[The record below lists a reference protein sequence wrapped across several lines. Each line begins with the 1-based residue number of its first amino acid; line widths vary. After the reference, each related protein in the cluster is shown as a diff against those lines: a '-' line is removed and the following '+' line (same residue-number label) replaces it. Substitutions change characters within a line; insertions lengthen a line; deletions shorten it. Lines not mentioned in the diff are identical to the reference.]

1 MPAATTHSVEVNAPL
16 HSVYNQ
22 WTQFED
28 FPNFMD
34 GVEEVRQEGDK
45 RLFWRS
51 RIAGT
56 VKEWEAAITH
66 QVPDERIAWTSTD
79 GSPNSGTVTFQGLG
93 PDRTRVTAT
102 IAYEP
107 EGLLEKTGDAL
118 GIPSGRVQADLERFR
133 TFIEERGRETGGWR
147 GEIEGERTA
156 DSGSVSA
163 GRSGPGFD
171 REGGEKTQPIEA
183 ESGTEKVN
191 REQGDRGSVAAEV
204 PLSEEKVKVGKRT
217 VGAGELKL
225 HKKTTIEKVNV
236 PVELKRED
244 AVVERV
250 SGEEIGQGGKETFQ
264 EQDVEVPLSRE
275 EPVVEKETHV
285 TGGVRVRKTEGTE
298 QTTIQ
303 ESIRREDVDVDQS
316 GQGSRKERNAGDPC
330 AEEEQRH

>member
-1 MPAATTHSVEVNAPL
+1 MPTATTHSVEVNAPL

-22 WTQFED
+22 WTQFEE
-28 FPNFMD
+28 FPSFME

-51 RIAGT
+51 KIAGT
-56 VKEWEAAITH
+56 VKEWEAEITH

-79 GSPNSGTVTFQGLG
+79 GSSNSGTVTFQELG

-147 GEIEGERTA
+147 GEIEGEKTA

-163 GRSGPGFD
+163 SRSGLGFD
-171 REGGEKTQPIEA
+171 KEVGEKSQATEAEGGAAKA
-183 ESGTEKVN
+183 N
-191 REQGDRGSVAAEV
+191 REQGDRGTVAVEV
-204 PLSEEKVKVGKRT
+204 PLSEEEVKVGKRT
-217 VGAGELKL
+217 VGAGEIKL
-225 HKKTTIEKVNV
+225 HKKTTTEKVNV

-244 AVVERV
+244 AVIERV
-250 SGEEIGQGGKETFQ
+250 SGEEIRQGGKDTFQ
-264 EQDVEVPLSRE
+264 EQHIEVPLSRE

-303 ESIRREDVDVDQS
+303 EITRREDVDVDQS

>member
-28 FPNFMD
+28 FPIFME
-34 GVEEVRQEGDK
+34 GVEEVRREGDK

-51 RIAGT
+51 KIGGT
-56 VKEWEAAITH
+56 VKEWEAEITH

-79 GSPNSGTVTFQGLG
+79 GSPNSGTVTFQELG
-93 PDRTRVTAT
+93 PDQTRVTAT

-147 GEIEGERTA
+147 GEIRGEKTA
-156 DSGSVSA
+156 DSASVPIS
-163 GRSGPGFD
+163 RSGLGFD
-171 REGGEKTQPIEA
+171 KEVGEKLEPVGAEA
-183 ESGTEKVN
+183 EAEKAN
-191 REQGDRGSVAAEV
+191 REEGDRGTVAAEV
-204 PLSEEKVKVGKRT
+204 PLSEEEVKVGKRT
-217 VGAGELKL
+217 VGAGEVKI
-225 HKKTTIEKVNV
+225 HKRTTTEKVDV

-250 SGEEIGQGGKETFQ
+250 SGEEIRQGGKEPFQ
-264 EQDVEVPLSRE
+264 EQHVEVPLSRE
-275 EPVVEKETHV
+275 EPVVEKETRV
-285 TGGVRVRKTEGTE
+285 RGGVRVRKTEGTE

-303 ESIRREDVDVDQS
+303 ESTRHEDVDVDES
-316 GQGSRKERNAGDPC
+316 GKTSRKGTNPDNPR
-330 AEEEQRH
+330 AEVQRH

>member
-28 FPNFMD
+28 FPSFME

-51 RIAGT
+51 RIGGT
-56 VKEWEAAITH
+56 VKEWEAEITH

-79 GSPNSGTVTFQGLG
+79 GSPNSGTVTFQELG
-93 PDRTRVTAT
+93 PDHTRVTAT

-133 TFIEERGRETGGWR
+133 AFIEERGGETGGWR
-147 GEIEGERTA
+147 GEIREEKTA
-156 DSGSVSA
+156 DSGPVPA
-163 GRSGPGFD
+163 NRSGLSFD
-171 REGGEKTQPIEA
+171 KEVGEKLQASGAEA
-183 ESGTEKVN
+183 GPGKANCKE
-191 REQGDRGSVAAEV
+191 GDRGTIAAEV
-204 PLSEEKVKVGKRT
+204 PLSEEEVKVGKRN
-217 VGAGELKL
+217 VGAGEVKI
-225 HKKTTIEKVNV
+225 HKKTTTEKVDV

-250 SGEEIGQGGKETFQ
+250 SGEQIREGAKDPFQ
-264 EQDVEVPLSRE
+264 EQHVEVPLSRE

-298 QTTIQ
+298 KKTIQ
-303 ESIRREDVDVDQS
+303 ESARREDVDVDE
-316 GQGSRKERNAGDPC
+316 GGKTSRKGTNPDNPR
-330 AEEEQRH
+330 AEEERR

>member
-28 FPNFMD
+28 FPSFME

-51 RIAGT
+51 RIGGT
-56 VKEWEAAITH
+56 VKEWEAEITH

-79 GSPNSGTVTFQGLG
+79 GSPNSGTVTFQELG
-93 PDRTRVTAT
+93 PDQTRVTAT

-107 EGLLEKTGDAL
+107 EGLLEKAGDAL

-133 TFIEERGRETGGWR
+133 TFIEERGRESGGWR
-147 GEIEGERTA
+147 GEIREEKTADAGSVPASRSSGGFDKEVGEKLPAAGAEAGGEKANREEGER
-156 DSGSVSA
+156 
-163 GRSGPGFD
+163 
-171 REGGEKTQPIEA
+171 
-183 ESGTEKVN
+183 GT
-191 REQGDRGSVAAEV
+191 VAAEV
-204 PLSEEKVKVGKRT
+204 PLSEEEVKVGKRT
-217 VGAGELKL
+217 VGAGGIRI
-225 HKKTTIEKVNV
+225 HKKTTTENVNV
-236 PVELKRED
+236 PVTLKKED

-250 SGEEIGQGGKETFQ
+250 SGEEIRQGGNEPFQ
-264 EQDVEVPLSRE
+264 EQHVEVPLSRE

-285 TGGVRVRKTEGTE
+285 TGGVRVRKTEATE

-303 ESIRREDVDVDQS
+303 ESTRREDVDVDE
-316 GQGSRKERNAGDPC
+316 SRKTTGKGTNPDDPR
-330 AEEEQRH
+330 AEEERL